1 MTERIRYYIDLLATL
16 CGFDSPQEVSA
27 FGMVMVAL
35 AAATLIY
42 ACYRALT
49 LTLWPG
55 ECSADHIKRRILEDE
70 ETCDAD

>member
-1 MTERIRYYIDLLATL
+1 MTERIRYYVDLLAAL

-27 FGMVMVAL
+27 FGIAMVAL

-55 ECSADHIKRRILEDE
+55 ERGADHIKRRVLDDE
-70 ETCDAD
+70 EACDAD